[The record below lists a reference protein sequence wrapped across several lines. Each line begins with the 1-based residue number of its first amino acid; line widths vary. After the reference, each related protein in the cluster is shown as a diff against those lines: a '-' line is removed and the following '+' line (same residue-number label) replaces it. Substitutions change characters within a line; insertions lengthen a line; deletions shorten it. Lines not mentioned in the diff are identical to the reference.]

1 MSTPDLAIAPSSRR
15 LPARLFHPRRLQGLA
30 PVLALLAGW
39 EIASRSG
46 LLDPKLL
53 PSLLTVAGRAGREL
67 AEGRLA
73 VDVAASLARDI
84 AGFGIGS
91 LAGIVVGLALGLS
104 RAAGRLIG
112 PSFNAVKQ
120 IAIFA
125 WIPLISVWF
134 GVGEEAKIAFIALA
148 AFTPVAVNTWEGAC
162 AAPCKLM
169 EVARVLEFG
178 RWRSLRL
185 VILPAALPAI
195 FAGLHLGLINAWL
208 ATVGAEYFM
217 TVGPG
222 IGGLM
227 TEGREHFHMDLVLLG
242 VLLLGLIGLALNTLA
257 ARLEARALRW
267 RHR

>member
-1 MSTPDLAIAPSSRR
+1 MSTLDHPAASRVSRR
-15 LPARLFHPRRLQGLA
+15 LHGLF

-39 EIASRSG
+39 EAASRSG
-46 LLDPKLL
+46 LVDPKLL
-53 PSLLTVAGRAGREL
+53 PSLLTVAGRAGQEL

-84 AGFGIGS
+84 AGFTIGS
-91 LAGIVVGLALGLS
+91 LAGILVGLLLGLS
-104 RAAGRLIG
+104 RLADRLIG

-148 AFTPVAVNTWEGAC
+148 AFTPVVVNTWEGAR
-162 AAPCKLM
+162 AAPPKLA

-178 RWRSLRL
+178 RWRTLRL
-185 VILPAALPAI
+185 VTLPAALPAI

-257 ARLEARALRW
+257 TRLEARALR
-267 RHR
+267 RRRRA